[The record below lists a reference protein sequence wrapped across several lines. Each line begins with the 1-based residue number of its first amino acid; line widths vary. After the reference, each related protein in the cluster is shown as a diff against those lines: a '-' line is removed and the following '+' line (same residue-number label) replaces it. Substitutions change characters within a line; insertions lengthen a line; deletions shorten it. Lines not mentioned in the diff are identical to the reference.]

1 MDVPPELNRPGD
13 CGRGFP
19 AWLVLLGVLIAI
31 GPLSIDM
38 YLPGFPAMA
47 KEFAHLP
54 GRPEYTLAS
63 FFVGMALGQLLYGP
77 LSDRF
82 GRKPP
87 LYIGLALYT
96 AASLGGAVSASLGEL
111 AAWRLLQGLG
121 GCAGMVITRA
131 VIRDRCGV
139 RDSARALSML
149 MLVMGAAPILAPMLG
164 GQVVAAWGWR
174 AIFWI
179 LAGFGA
185 ACLVAMR
192 LGLSE
197 SHDIRHVP
205 SLSWRR
211 IGGDFRTLLGERAFM
226 GYTLAAGFAM
236 AGFFA
241 YIAGSPHVFIE
252 LYRLSA
258 SQYGWLFGLNALG
271 FILASQVNAGLTR
284 RIAPTRLLR
293 RALRALAAVAL
304 WLAALPLLGTPALA
318 ALLAPLSLAIMCLG
332 FIVPNATAAALATH
346 GQRAGTASAL
356 MGALQFGLA
365 TLTGTVMGLGH
376 GGSPA
381 PLAWIMSACALAAW
395 TCHRLLIHPPGRPKG
410 GVSTMQ
416 K

>member
-1 MDVPPELNRPGD
+1 MANHANKMEGGTAVTGG
-13 CGRGFP
+13 CGRGMP
-19 AWLVLLGVLIAI
+19 GWLALLGVLIAI

-47 KEFAHLP
+47 AEFAGQP
-54 GRPEYTLAS
+54 GKPEYTLAS
-63 FFVGMALGQLLYGP
+63 FFVGMAFGQLVYGP
-77 LSDRF
+77 VSDRF

-87 LYIGLALYT
+87 LYVGLALYT
-96 AASLGGAVSASLGEL
+96 LASLAGALTASLGHL

-131 VIRDRCGV
+131 VIRDRCGL
-139 RDSARALSML
+139 RDSARAMSML
-149 MLVMGAAPILAPMLG
+149 MLVMGVAPILAPMLG
-164 GQVVAAWGWR
+164 GWVVAAWGWR

-185 ACLVAMR
+185 FCLVAMR
-192 LGLSE
+192 LGLAE
-197 SHDIRHVP
+197 SHDTRHAP
-205 SLSWRR
+205 PLSWRR
-211 IGGDFRTLLGERAFM
+211 IGDDFRALLGERAFM
-226 GYTLAAGFAM
+226 GYSLSAGCAM

-271 FILASQVNAGLTR
+271 FIVASQANARLAR
-284 RIAPTRLLR
+284 RIEPTRVLR
-293 RALRALAAVAL
+293 RALRALAVLAL
-304 WLAALPLLGTPALA
+304 WLAALALAGQPPLA
-318 ALLAPLSLAIMCLG
+318 ALLAPLALAIASLG

-365 TLTGTVMGLGH
+365 TLAGTLMGLGH
-376 GGSPA
+376 GTSAA
-381 PLAWIMSACALAAW
+381 PLAAIMATCALAGW
-395 TCHRLLIHPPGRPKG
+395 LVHRLLIRPLG
-410 GVSTMQ
+410 H
-416 K
+416 